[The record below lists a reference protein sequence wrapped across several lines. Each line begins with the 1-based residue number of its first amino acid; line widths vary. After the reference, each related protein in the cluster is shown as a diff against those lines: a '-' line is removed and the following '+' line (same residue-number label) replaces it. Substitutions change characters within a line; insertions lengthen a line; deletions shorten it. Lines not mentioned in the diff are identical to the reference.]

1 MVVGRK
7 LRKGLLVL
15 HIAVSAGW
23 IGAVLAF
30 LTVAVA
36 LVQQAATPGAEQAA
50 LSILELIGWN
60 VLVPLSLASLASGIV
75 QSLATPWGLIR
86 HYWVLAKL
94 LITVV
99 ATAVL
104 LVFMQSFGH
113 GGAEAESGLHGGGPG
128 SSTILHAS
136 GGLVLLVLALLLSVY
151 KPRGLT
157 GWGVRKAQP

>member
-1 MVVGRK
+1 MVVGQK

-15 HIAVSAGW
+15 HIAVSVGW
-23 IGAVLAF
+23 IGAAVTF
-30 LTVAVA
+30 LVVAVA
-36 LVQQAATPGAEQAA
+36 LAQGGNRELEQGAMAV
-50 LSILELIGWN
+50 LELIGWN
-60 VLVPLSLASLASGIV
+60 VLVPLSLASLVTGIV

-86 HYWVLAKL
+86 HYWVLVKL

-113 GGAEAESGLHGGGPG
+113 GGAGAEAGLHGGGQG
-128 SSTILHAS
+128 SSSILHAS

-157 GWGVRKAQP
+157 GWGARKAQT

>member
-1 MVVGRK
+1 MVVGQK

-15 HIAVSAGW
+15 HISVSAGW

-30 LTVAVA
+30 LAVA
-36 LVQQAATPGAEQAA
+36 AGTQQAASPEAGQAA
-50 LSILELIGWN
+50 LSTMATIGWT
-60 VLVPLSLASLASGIV
+60 VLVPLSLASLVTGIL
-75 QSLATPWGLIR
+75 QSLVTPWGLVR

-104 LVFMQSFGH
+104 LVFMQGFGH
-113 GGAEAESGLHGGGPG
+113 GGGDAGGLHGNTPD
-128 SSTILHAS
+128 SSAILHAS
-136 GGLVLLVLALLLSVY
+136 GGLVLLVLAVLLSVY

-157 GWGVRKAQP
+157 GWGLRKAQP

>member
-1 MVVGRK
+1 MAVAQK

-15 HIAVSAGW
+15 HIAVSVGW
-23 IGAVLAF
+23 IGAALTFLA
-30 LTVAVA
+30 VAVGTR
-36 LVQQAATPGAEQAA
+36 QASAPEMTQSGMAIMEA
-50 LSILELIGWN
+50 IGWT
-60 VLVPLSLASLASGIV
+60 VLVPLSVASLVTGIV
-75 QSLATPWGLIR
+75 QSLVTPWGLVR

-104 LVFMQSFGH
+104 LVFMEGFGH
-113 GGAEAESGLHGGGPG
+113 GGADAGGLHGNTPG
-128 SSTILHAS
+128 SSSILHAT

-157 GWGVRKAQP
+157 GWGMRKVQP

>member
-1 MVVGRK
+1 MVVGPK

-15 HIAVSAGW
+15 HISVSVGW

-30 LTVAVA
+30 LAVA
-36 LVQQAATPGAEQAA
+36 AGARRSANPEAEQAA
-50 LSILELIGWN
+50 FSIMETIGWT
-60 VLVPLSLASLASGIV
+60 VLVPLSLASLMTGIL
-75 QSLATPWGLIR
+75 QSLVTPWGLVR

-104 LVFMQSFGH
+104 LVFMEGFGH
-113 GGAEAESGLHGGGPG
+113 RGPEAGGPHGNTPG
-128 SSTILHAS
+128 SSSILHAS

-157 GWGVRKAQP
+157 GWGLRKAQS

>member
-1 MVVGRK
+1 MAVGQK

-15 HIAVSAGW
+15 HISVSAGW

-30 LTVAVA
+30 LAVA
-36 LVQQAATPGAEQAA
+36 AGARHGATPETAQAGEA
-50 LSILELIGWN
+50 VLELIGWT
-60 VLVPLSLASLASGIV
+60 VLVPLSLASLATGII
-75 QSLATPWGLIR
+75 QSLVTPWGLFR

-113 GGAEAESGLHGGGPG
+113 GEAETGGGLHGSMQG
-128 SSTILHAS
+128 SSSVLHAS
-136 GGLVLLVLALLLSVY
+136 GGLVLLVLAVLLSVY

-157 GWGVRKAQP
+157 AWGLRQAQP

>member
-1 MVVGRK
+1 MVVGQR

-15 HIAVSAGW
+15 HIAVSVGW
-23 IGAVLAF
+23 IGAALAF
-30 LTVAVA
+30 LAVAVA
-36 LVQQAATPGAEQAA
+36 VAQRAATPEAEQAA
-50 LSILELIGWN
+50 LLILETIGWN
-60 VLVPLSLASLASGIV
+60 VLVPLSLASVATGIV

-99 ATAVL
+99 ATVVL
-104 LVFMQSFGH
+104 LIFMQSFGR
-113 GGAEAESGLHGGGPG
+113 GGAGGEAGLHGGGPG
-128 SSTILHAS
+128 FSSILHAS
-136 GGLVLLVLALLLSVY
+136 GGLVVLVLALLLSVY

>member
-1 MVVGRK
+1 MAVGQK

-15 HIAVSAGW
+15 HISVSAGW

-30 LTVAVA
+30 LAVA
-36 LVQQAATPGAEQAA
+36 AGARQGATADAAQAAEAA
-50 LSILELIGWN
+50 LELIGWT
-60 VLVPLSLASLASGIV
+60 VLVPLSLASLTTGIL
-75 QSLATPWGLIR
+75 QSLVTPWGLLR

-113 GGAEAESGLHGGGPG
+113 GGPETGGGLHGSTQE
-128 SSTILHAS
+128 SSSILHAS
-136 GGLVLLVLALLLSVY
+136 GALVLLVLAVLLSAY

-157 GWGVRKAQP
+157 GWGLRKAQP